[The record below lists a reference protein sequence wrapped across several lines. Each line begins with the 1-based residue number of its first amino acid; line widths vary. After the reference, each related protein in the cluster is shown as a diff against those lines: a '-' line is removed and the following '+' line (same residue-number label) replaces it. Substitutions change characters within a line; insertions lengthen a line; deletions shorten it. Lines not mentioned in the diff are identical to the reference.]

1 MAAAIGG
8 RAVRRPRTARP
19 ALAALAVTLALIGAG
34 GLISLLHFGF
44 DLVDALDAGSYAALL
59 IGMSVI
65 GLLIARREPG
75 NPVGWLFSLAPLLV
89 CVSITFG
96 GIGVWAGPEHQDY
109 PWAAVPAWLSL
120 WAWPFGLLGF
130 ALFMPLLFPDGRPP
144 SDRWRILVRIDL
156 VVIGAIA
163 LLLATQPGEIDTGVV
178 NPLGVDAAGTA
189 AAIAPVVVAGVL
201 ALIAGF
207 VSAVVRYRRAGP
219 IQRVQLRECLFA
231 VCLTFVGFVLI
242 TAVSAREG
250 LYTVDYALIPA
261 AVGLAMLRYRL
272 YDVDVVIR
280 RTLVY
285 AVLVVV
291 LAAVYLAGIALFGL
305 TLRAAAGTQSSF
317 AVTLSTLVVALA
329 FQPLRRRIQAM
340 VDRRFYRA
348 RYDAARTLDAFSARM
363 RGEIDLET
371 LTGDVVAVVRD
382 ALHPTHATVW
392 LRPSEDGR

>member
-1 MAAAIGG
+1 MRIPP
-8 RAVRRPRTARP
+8 RSPRPAVA
-19 ALAALAVTLALIGAG
+19 ALAATLAMIGAS

-44 DLVDALDAGSYAALL
+44 DLASFLDAGSYAALL
-59 IGMSVI
+59 VGMSVI
-65 GLLIARREPG
+65 GVLIARREPG

-120 WAWPFGLLGF
+120 WAWPFGLIGF

-144 SDRWRILVRIDL
+144 SDRWRILARIDL
-156 VVIGAIA
+156 VVIGALA
-163 LLLATQPGEIDTGVV
+163 LLLATQPGEINAGVV

-189 AAIAPVVVAGVL
+189 AAIAPVVVAVIL

-219 IQRVQLRECLFA
+219 TQRVQLRECLFA

-242 TAVSAREG
+242 TVVDATAV
-250 LYTVDYALIPA
+250 LYTIDYALIPV

-285 AVLVVV
+285 AVLVAA
-291 LAAVYLAGIALFGL
+291 LAAVYLAGIAVFGM
-305 TLRAAAGTQSSF
+305 TVRAATGLQSSL
-317 AVTLSTLVVALA
+317 AVTLSTLAVAAA
-329 FQPLRRRIQAM
+329 FHPFRRRIQHA
-340 VDRRFYRA
+340 VDRRFSRA
-348 RYDAARTLDAFSARM
+348 AYDAQTAIETFA
-363 RGEIDLET
+363 GELRQQIDLDVLSDRLLET
-371 LTGDVVAVVRD
+371 VRD
-382 ALHPTHATVW
+382 TVRPRTASVW
-392 LRPSEDGR
+392 LAPVTVPERQSGRTEA

>member
-1 MAAAIGG
+1 
-8 RAVRRPRTARP
+8 VRRPQTARP
-19 ALAALAVTLALIGAG
+19 AFAAFVLTLALIGAG

-44 DLVDALDAGSYAALL
+44 DVVDTLDAGSYAALL
-59 IGMSVI
+59 VGMSVI

-89 CVSITFG
+89 CLSLTLG
-96 GIGVWAGPEHQDY
+96 AIGVWAGPEHRDY

-120 WAWPFGLLGF
+120 WAWPFGLIGF

-144 SDRWRILVRIDL
+144 PGRWRILVRIDL
-156 VVIGAIA
+156 VVIGATA
-163 LLLATQPGEIDTGVV
+163 LLLATQPGEINAGVV
-178 NPLGVDAAGTA
+178 NPLGVAAAGTA
-189 AAIAPVVVAGVL
+189 PAIAAVVVAVIL
-201 ALIAGF
+201 SMIAGF
-207 VSAVVRYRRAGP
+207 VSAVVRYRQAGP
-219 IQRVQLRECLFA
+219 TQRVQLRECLFA
-231 VCLTFVGFVLI
+231 VCLTFTGFVLI
-242 TAVSAREG
+242 TAISAPDV
-250 LYTVDYALIPA
+250 LYNVDYALIPG

-285 AVLVVV
+285 AVLVIA
-291 LAAVYLAGIALFGL
+291 LAAVYLAGIGLFGMI
-305 TLRAAAGTQSSF
+305 LRAAAGIQSSF
-317 AVTLSTLVVALA
+317 AVTLSTLAVALA
-329 FQPLRRRIQAM
+329 FQPLRRRIGAT

-371 LTGDVVAVVRD
+371 LTGEVVSVVCD
-382 ALHPTHATVW
+382 ALHPSQATVW

>member
-1 MAAAIGG
+1 MRIPP
-8 RAVRRPRTARP
+8 RSPRPAVA
-19 ALAALAVTLALIGAG
+19 ALAATLAMIGAS

-44 DLVDALDAGSYAALL
+44 DLASFLDAGSYAALL
-59 IGMSVI
+59 VGMSVI
-65 GLLIARREPG
+65 GVLIARREPG

-120 WAWPFGLLGF
+120 WAWPFGLIGF

-144 SDRWRILVRIDL
+144 SDRWRILARIDL
-156 VVIGAIA
+156 VVIGALA
-163 LLLATQPGEIDTGVV
+163 LLLATQPGEINAGVV

-189 AAIAPVVVAGVL
+189 AAIAPVVVAVIL

-207 VSAVVRYRRAGP
+207 VSAVVRYRRADP
-219 IQRVQLRECLFA
+219 TQRVQLRECLFA

-242 TAVSAREG
+242 TVVDATAV
-250 LYTVDYALIPA
+250 LYTIDYALIPV

-285 AVLVVV
+285 AVLVAA
-291 LAAVYLAGIALFGL
+291 LAAVYLAGIAVFGM
-305 TLRAAAGTQSSF
+305 TVRAATGLQSSL
-317 AVTLSTLVVALA
+317 AVTLSTLAVAAA
-329 FQPLRRRIQAM
+329 FHPFRRRIQHA
-340 VDRRFYRA
+340 VDRRFSRA
-348 RYDAARTLDAFSARM
+348 AYDAQTAIETFA
-363 RGEIDLET
+363 GELRQQIDLDVLSDRLLET
-371 LTGDVVAVVRD
+371 VRD
-382 ALHPTHATVW
+382 TVRPRTASVW
-392 LRPSEDGR
+392 LAPVTVPERQSGRTEA